1 MNQNNKINDLKQ
13 EIENL
18 LKVSNISNINYQIPQ
33 GKSIDYY
40 DAIVHIDSIKNINK
54 GWKIEM
60 NERGKNNIEKFKNE
74 KIVKIGV
81 IGEAN
86 KGKTFLLSKLSKMT
100 LPYGT
105 KPEGIN
111 IKYPLKE
118 SFRSRKIVLLDT
130 APIDSPILSP
140 KENFDEKKKNEEI
153 KDEYTE
159 KKMTELFIQNYIA
172 YNADIV
178 IVVIGDLTVSGKKL
192 LFKIT
197 KDYKRIKRGSVLHII
212 HNLKEYTSIQQ
223 VKEYINNILLKSAT
237 FTLEKGII
245 ISNDINSPNIALLR
259 KKKSWICLSIF
270 HLIYANENSEAGNYY
285 NKYTLDFIENSYLH
299 LTNYKPYDLIESI
312 KERFIKISEDILKIS
327 EKEEIITKE
336 SFDNLQHKII
346 KLKNEKEITF
356 KRCFN
361 EEIGFLLFN
370 NNIFEP
376 KYNIYQKENKIII
389 RLEVPGNC
397 DINNE
402 ILFCDG
408 YYIIRI
414 RGEKRKDIEPE
425 KIEDNLYNSR
435 KFGKFLMEIPLSP
448 SKYKFVN
455 EGPKITWKKGVILLE
470 YQLRN

>member
-1 MNQNNKINDLKQ
+1 MSFKNCTINITIDKKTYSIFYSYNKDSTFQDLLEYFIVLVPSLNVCQCYYFFINEYNKTINNQGIFLNYNSRTVDYSNYLNNLWLTKSKNNNCTHSQHNNLLLSKNKIISSYQKYYEELSEKIVNQNNKINDLKK

-81 IGEAN
+81 IGQAN

-105 KPEGIN
+105 KTKGIS
-111 IKYPLKE
+111 IKYPLIE
-118 SFRSRKIVLLDT
+118 SFLSRKIVLLDT

-140 KENFDEKKKNEEI
+140 KENFDENKKNEEL

-178 IVVIGDLTVSGKKL
+178 IVVIGDLTASGKKL

-237 FTLEKGII
+237 FTLEKEII
-245 ISNDINSPNIALLR
+245 IGNDINNPNNALQYYE
-259 KKKSWICLSIF
+259 KKIVKMSF
-270 HLIYANENSEAGNYY
+270 QF
-285 NKYTLDFIENSYLH
+285 FI
-299 LTNYKPYDLIESI
+299 
-312 KERFIKISEDILKIS
+312 
-327 EKEEIITKE
+327 
-336 SFDNLQHKII
+336 
-346 KLKNEKEITF
+346 
-356 KRCFN
+356 
-361 EEIGFLLFN
+361 
-370 NNIFEP
+370 
-376 KYNIYQKENKIII
+376 
-389 RLEVPGNC
+389 
-397 DINNE
+397 
-402 ILFCDG
+402 
-408 YYIIRI
+408 
-414 RGEKRKDIEPE
+414 
-425 KIEDNLYNSR
+425 
-435 KFGKFLMEIPLSP
+435 
-448 SKYKFVN
+448 
-455 EGPKITWKKGVILLE
+455 
-470 YQLRN
+470 

>member
-1 MNQNNKINDLKQ
+1 MNQNNKINDLKK

-140 KENFDEKKKNEEI
+140 KENFDENKKNEEL

-192 LFKIT
+192 LLKI
-197 KDYKRIKRGSVLHII
+197 KKEYKRIKRGSVLHII

-223 VKEYINNILLKSAT
+223 VKEYINNTLLKSAT
-237 FTLEKGII
+237 FTLEKEII
-245 ISNDINSPNIALLR
+245 INNDINSPNNALHYYE
-259 KKKSWICLSIF
+259 KKNCENELSIF

-312 KERFIKISEDILKIS
+312 EERFIKISEDILKIS
-327 EKEEIITKE
+327 EKDETITKE

-346 KLKNEKEITF
+346 KLKNEKEIIF

-397 DINNE
+397 DINND
-402 ILFCDG
+402 INLFGG

-414 RGEKRKDIEPE
+414 DGEKK
-425 KIEDNLYNSR
+425 KTLN
-435 KFGKFLMEIPLSP
+435 
-448 SKYKFVN
+448 
-455 EGPKITWKKGVILLE
+455 PKK
-470 YQLRN
+470 

>member
-1 MNQNNKINDLKQ
+1 MNQNNKINDLKK

-40 DAIVHIDSIKNINK
+40 DAIVHIDTIKNINK

-140 KENFDEKKKNEEI
+140 KENFDENKKNEEL

-192 LFKIT
+192 LLKI
-197 KDYKRIKRGSVLHII
+197 KKEYKRIKRGSVLHII

-223 VKEYINNILLKSAT
+223 VKEYINN
-237 FTLEKGII
+237 TLII
-245 ISNDINSPNIALLR
+245 NNDINSPNNALHYYE
-259 KKKSWICLSIF
+259 KKNCENELSIF

-312 KERFIKISEDILKIS
+312 EERFIKISEDILKIS
-327 EKEEIITKE
+327 EKDETITKE

-346 KLKNEKEITF
+346 KLKNEKEIIF

-397 DINNE
+397 DINND
-402 ILFCDG
+402 INLFGG

-414 RGEKRKDIEPE
+414 DGEKK
-425 KIEDNLYNSR
+425 KTLN
-435 KFGKFLMEIPLSP
+435 
-448 SKYKFVN
+448 
-455 EGPKITWKKGVILLE
+455 PKK
-470 YQLRN
+470 